1 QQALVVADHELA
13 TTMEKVVA
21 GDYGPLPDVL
31 ITSGG
36 TGVSPTDQ
44 TVEVISEYIDQLM
57 PNVMTSVLL
66 EGLKSTPSAALS
78 RGIAGLI
85 GTTFVVTL
93 PGSLGGVADGISVLD
108 ELIDHIV
115 SKFVGKITAAKRYLS

>member
-1 QQALVVADHELA
+1 
-13 TTMEKVVA
+13 TMEKVVA

-44 TVEVISEYIDQLM
+44 TVEVIGEYIDQPM

-66 EGLKSTPSAALS
+66 EGLKSTPNAALS

-93 PGSLGGVADGISVLD
+93 PGAIRRAAPGITVLD
-108 ELIDHIV
+108 ELRAHLVDQVRGKHH
-115 SKFVGKITAAKRYLS
+115 SRYATFVIGA